1 MFVLKARFSTLVA
14 DGCTATMPESS
25 QVKDARR
32 CSVECRAPPLSP
44 FSQSSL
50 PLHRNSHRLSTFC
63 TEDNLQE
70 CLSHIS
76 QEVSLLGLSTS
87 WTESDSGSQLNVVAV
102 LNCMYDLIQLH
113 HRSLRTLE
121 NMEIEQLKLSS
132 NVDFLKISNTHLK
145 EEVEVSKRQNTGLL
159 ERERQLQLKLKSL
172 QNCLKNEKEEVQKLQ
187 NIISSR
193 ACQFNHEMKRR
204 EREFTKLKERLNQL
218 LADKKD
224 RKLAIDVLNNIGRAD
239 GKRSLWKTEKTEAKH
254 EGEMYR
260 TLLSDYDMRQRELVL
275 ENAELRKVMHQ
286 MKKEMVSIL
295 KSKKLIPNGEDY
307 EHNDTQHNDT
317 QHNDSQAASD
327 EDDEVFDPSQESL
340 ELFCIDAREK
350 LTNSIR
356 LQWRRLKSHV
366 ETLDSQVSLT
376 QMSESNNDDAAP
388 RENHEEEMDRL
399 KMEIQRCKDFIQK
412 QQQLLQ
418 KQLSCVCNEDSVS
431 LQNDGYMLQEKK
443 RLGEEWKNL
452 EEQRK
457 SFERERRN
465 FTEAAIRL
473 SHERKI
479 FEEDRGTW
487 LKQQFLSMSPF
498 GNTKQLHVP
507 KSASALLIAESEVSA
522 PVGPETVSEWQLD
535 SASPIPRSV
544 SLTSSSAADLECELC
559 LIPENG
565 VTCSS
570 SKHRKSEHF
579 EELSPL
585 CENISLRDKQWREGE
600 DLSSHSLTP
609 EKSSSI

>member
-1 MFVLKARFSTLVA
+1 MKFSTLVA

-32 CSVECRAPPLSP
+32 CSVECRTPPLSH

-63 TEDNLQE
+63 TEHNLQE

-76 QEVSLLGLSTS
+76 QEVSLLGLSPG
-87 WTESDSGSQLNVVAV
+87 WTESVSGSQMDVVAV

-121 NMEIEQLKLSS
+121 NMEMEQLKLSS
-132 NVDFLKISNTHLK
+132 NVDYLKINNTHLK

-224 RKLAIDVLNNIGRAD
+224 RKPAIDVLNNIGRAD

-295 KSKKLIPNGEDY
+295 KSRKLIPKGENY
-307 EHNDTQHNDT
+307 EHNDT
-317 QHNDSQAASD
+317 QAASD
-327 EDDEVFDPSQESL
+327 EDDEVFDPSKESL

-366 ETLDSQVSLT
+366 ERLDSQVSLT
-376 QMSESNNDDAAP
+376 QMSESNIDDAVP
-388 RENHEEEMDRL
+388 HENHEEEMDRL

-418 KQLSCVCNEDSVS
+418 KQLSCACNEDSVS

-443 RLGEEWKNL
+443 RLGEEWKSL

-498 GNTKQLHVP
+498 GNSMQLHAP
-507 KSASALLIAESEVSA
+507 KSASALLISETEVSA
-522 PVGPETVSEWQLD
+522 PMAPETPSEWRSD
-535 SASPIPRSV
+535 SASPIPGSV
-544 SLTSSSAADLECELC
+544 SLTSSSAGDLECELC

-570 SKHRKSEHF
+570 SKQGKSEHF

-585 CENISLRDKQWREGE
+585 CKNISLRDKQWRESE
-600 DLSSHSLTP
+600 DLSSLSLTP

>member
-1 MFVLKARFSTLVA
+1 
-14 DGCTATMPESS
+14 MPESS

-32 CSVECRAPPLSP
+32 CSVECRTPPLRQ
-44 FSQSSL
+44 FSQLSL
-50 PLHRNSHRLSTFC
+50 PLHRNSHRPSTFC
-63 TEDNLQE
+63 TEHNLQE

-76 QEVSLLGLSTS
+76 QEVSVLGLSPIWS
-87 WTESDSGSQLNVVAV
+87 ESDSDSQLNVVAV

-121 NMEIEQLKLSS
+121 NMEMEHLKLSS
-132 NVDFLKISNTHLK
+132 NVDYLKINNTHLK
-145 EEVEVSKRQNTGLL
+145 EEVELSKRQNTGLL

-193 ACQFNHEMKRR
+193 ACQYNHEMKRR
-204 EREFTKLKERLNQL
+204 EREFSKLRERLNQL
-218 LADKKD
+218 LTDKKE
-224 RKLAIDVLNNIGRAD
+224 RKQAIDVLNNIGRAD
-239 GKRSLWKTEKTEAKH
+239 GKRSVWKTEKTEAKH

-275 ENAELRKVMHQ
+275 ENAELRTVMQQ

-295 KSKKLIPNGEDY
+295 KSRKLALKGEKQELNGV
-307 EHNDTQHNDT
+307 
-317 QHNDSQAASD
+317 QAISDD
-327 EDDEVFDPSQESL
+327 EDEEVFDSSKESL
-340 ELFCIDAREK
+340 ELYCIHAREK

-366 ETLDSQVSLT
+366 ERLDSQVSLT
-376 QMSESNNDDAAP
+376 QMSEPKNDD
-388 RENHEEEMDRL
+388 ESHEEEMDRL
-399 KMEIQRCKDFIQK
+399 KMEIQQCKEFIQT

-418 KQLSCVCNEDSVS
+418 KQLSCPCDEDSAS

-443 RLGEEWKNL
+443 RLGEEWTSL
-452 EEQRK
+452 EDQRK
-457 SFERERRN
+457 IFERERRN

-479 FEEDRGTW
+479 FEEDRATW
-487 LKQQFLSMSPF
+487 LKQQFLCMNPF
-498 GNTKQLHVP
+498 GNSKQPLLP
-507 KSASALLIAESEVSA
+507 KSASASLITETEVSPPKA
-522 PVGPETVSEWQLD
+522 TETPNEWQSDL
-535 SASPIPRSV
+535 ASPIPRSV
-544 SLTSSSAADLECELC
+544 ALTSSSIADLEYALC

-565 VTCSS
+565 VSCSS
-570 SKHRKSEHF
+570 SKHRKSAHV

-585 CENISLRDKQWREGE
+585 CENVPLRRKQWRESG
-600 DLSSHSLTP
+600 DLSSHSLTQ
-609 EKSSSI
+609 EKNSTI

>member
-1 MFVLKARFSTLVA
+1 
-14 DGCTATMPESS
+14 MPESS
-25 QVKDARR
+25 HVKDARC
-32 CSVECRAPPLSP
+32 CSVECRTPLLRQ

-50 PLHRNSHRLSTFC
+50 PLHRNSQRLSTFC
-63 TEDNLQE
+63 TEHNLQE

-76 QEVSLLGLSTS
+76 QEVSLLGLSPAWS
-87 WTESDSGSQLNVVAV
+87 ESDSDSQLNVAAV
-102 LNCMYDLIQLH
+102 LNCMFDLIQLH

-121 NMEIEQLKLSS
+121 NMEVEQLKLSS
-132 NVDFLKISNTHLK
+132 NVDYLKINNTHLK
-145 EEVEVSKRQNTGLL
+145 EEVELSKRQNAGQL

-172 QNCLKNEKEEVQKLQ
+172 QSSLKNEKEEVQKLQ

-193 ACQFNHEMKRR
+193 VCQYNHEMKRR

-218 LADKKD
+218 LADKKE
-224 RKLAIDVLNNIGRAD
+224 RKQAIDVLNNIGRAD

-275 ENAELRKVMHQ
+275 ENAELRKVMQQ

-295 KSKKLIPNGEDY
+295 KSRKLALKGENY
-307 EHNDTQHNDT
+307 ELIGV
-317 QHNDSQAASD
+317 QAASDD
-327 EDDEVFDPSQESL
+327 EDDEVFDSSKETL
-340 ELFCIDAREK
+340 DLYCIHAREK

-366 ETLDSQVSLT
+366 ERLDSQVSLT
-376 QMSESNNDDAAP
+376 QMSDSKNDDAVL
-388 RENHEEEMDRL
+388 RESHEEEMARL
-399 KMEIQRCKDFIQK
+399 KMEIQQCRDFIQA

-418 KQLSCVCNEDSVS
+418 KQLSSPCTEDSAL
-431 LQNDGYMLQEKK
+431 LQNDDYMLQEKK
-443 RLGEEWKNL
+443 RLGEEWKSL

-457 SFERERRN
+457 SLERERKN

-479 FEEDRGTW
+479 FEEDRATW

-498 GNTKQLHVP
+498 GNSKQLHVP
-507 KSASALLIAESEVSA
+507 KSASALLIAETEVSPSMA
-522 PVGPETVSEWQLD
+522 PEMPNECESNL
-535 SASPIPRSV
+535 ASPRSRSV
-544 SLTSSSAADLECELC
+544 SLTSSSVADLECALR

-565 VTCSS
+565 VTCIS
-570 SKHRKSEHF
+570 SKHRKSENF

-585 CENISLRDKQWREGE
+585 CKNVSLQRKRWRESEG
-600 DLSSHSLTP
+600 LRNHSLKH
-609 EKSSSI
+609 EKNSTI